1 MSYSEHSIR
10 EYESDSIQYVGII
23 CLPIMPACLMEACT
37 LHSKVSMTCVITL
50 YSAPRHVATWVILL
64 QTSSGYTSA

>member
-10 EYESDSIQYVGII
+10 EYESDSIQYAGII

-37 LHSKVSMTCVITL
+37 LHSKVSMTCVITYIASSL
-50 YSAPRHVATWVILL
+50 QQNYIVHQGMLL
-64 QTSSGYTSA
+64 LG